1 MGAGG
6 ALGCVSA
13 GGVAER
19 DGGGARDHLGEAAEA
34 NARCA
39 CDAGARAQAGDCRA
53 EGAAG
58 GTCAE
63 EKLIMP
69 LARLNSRRSL
79 ALPVASGAQFGTLI
93 FLRREP
99 SWRTLRRSRL
109 PASLSDFGGGGQFA
123 QYLRRRSFEVG
134 NDKIRLN
141 GQDAH
146 GGF

>member
-6 ALGCVSA
+6 ALGCVPA

-39 CDAGARAQAGDCRA
+39 CDAGARAQARDCRA

-63 EKLIMP
+63 EKLMMP
-69 LARLNSRRSL
+69 LARLNSRRS
-79 ALPVASGAQFGTLI
+79 
-93 FLRREP
+93 P
-99 SWRTLRRSRL
+99 SSRK
-109 PASLSDFGGGGQFA
+109 ACV
-123 QYLRRRSFEVG
+123 RRRRWQRASINRVLP
-134 NDKIRLN
+134 R
-141 GQDAH
+141 A
-146 GGF
+146 

>member
-6 ALGCVSA
+6 ALGCVPA

-19 DGGGARDHLGEAAEA
+19 DGGGSRDHLGEAAEA

-63 EKLIMP
+63 EKLIIP
-69 LARLNSRRSL
+69 LARLNSRRSHSSYR
-79 ALPVASGAQFGTLI
+79 AFVQIRP
-93 FLRREP
+93 REET
-99 SWRTLRRSRL
+99 SVTRVS
-109 PASLSDFGGGGQFA
+109 
-123 QYLRRRSFEVG
+123 
-134 NDKIRLN
+134 
-141 GQDAH
+141 
-146 GGF
+146 

>member
-6 ALGCVSA
+6 ALECVSA

-19 DGGGARDHLGEAAEA
+19 DGGGARDHLGETAKA

-63 EKLIMP
+63 EKLSMP
-69 LARLNSRRSL
+69 LGRLNSRRSPSSCK
-79 ALPVASGAQFGTLI
+79 ACVQRGP
-93 FLRREP
+93 RE
-99 SWRTLRRSRL
+99 RTAINR
-109 PASLSDFGGGGQFA
+109 
-123 QYLRRRSFEVG
+123 V
-134 NDKIRLN
+134 
-141 GQDAH
+141 
-146 GGF
+146 

>member
-6 ALGCVSA
+6 ALGCVPA

-34 NARCA
+34 DARCA

-58 GTCAE
+58 GTCTE

-69 LARLNSRRSL
+69 LARLDSRRSL
-79 ALPVASGAQFGTLI
+79 VISKLSGYWCASAFGNA
-93 FLRREP
+93 
-99 SWRTLRRSRL
+99 SRYTGDTNSYAKL
-109 PASLSDFGGGGQFA
+109 
-123 QYLRRRSFEVG
+123 
-134 NDKIRLN
+134 
-141 GQDAH
+141 
-146 GGF
+146 

>member
-6 ALGCVSA
+6 ALGCVSP

-34 NARCA
+34 DARCA

-69 LARLNSRRSL
+69 PAGLDSRRALVSSQGIGARRHSETLPDLQATQTPSQQFSL
-79 ALPVASGAQFGTLI
+79 AYG
-93 FLRREP
+93 LR
-99 SWRTLRRSRL
+99 SC
-109 PASLSDFGGGGQFA
+109 A
-123 QYLRRRSFEVG
+123 
-134 NDKIRLN
+134 I
-141 GQDAH
+141 
-146 GGF
+146 